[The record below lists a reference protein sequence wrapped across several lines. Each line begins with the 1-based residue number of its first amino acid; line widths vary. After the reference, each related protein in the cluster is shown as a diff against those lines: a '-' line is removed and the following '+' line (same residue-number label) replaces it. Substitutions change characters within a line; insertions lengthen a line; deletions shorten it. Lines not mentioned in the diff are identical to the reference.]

1 MATILTSISSP
12 ADAANNAL
20 VRMGFRL
27 RVGSLLDGSDHASTI
42 LQVYGQTRDEL
53 LASFDYDFA
62 ERTAPLTLLKSA
74 PLAGYFPPT
83 VWNPA
88 TNPPLGFLYEYA
100 WPASALKLRNIK
112 YTPLWAVNWDPQ
124 PTRWTEYNDNYITPA
139 QRTIVTNVPDAIAV
153 FTGRVVDPTTW
164 SVTFADALAAR
175 LSVLLGPALVGL
187 DSSRLTVP
195 QDNRE
200 ESVATTE
207 QR

>member
-1 MATILTSISSP
+1 MALLTSISNP
-12 ADAANNAL
+12 ADVANNAL

-62 ERTAPLTLLKSA
+62 ERTSTLTLLKQA
-74 PLAGYFPPT
+74 PLTGYFPPNS
-83 VWNPA
+83 WDPA
-88 TNPPLGFLYEYA
+88 THPPLGFLYEYEY
-100 WPASALKLRNIK
+100 PATSLKIRNIK

-124 PTRWTEYNDNYITPA
+124 PNRWTEYNDNYFAPA
-139 QRTIVTNVPDAIAV
+139 QRTIVTNVPNAIAV
-153 FTGRVVDPTTW
+153 YTGRVTDPTTW
-164 SVTFADALAAR
+164 SVTFSDALAAR
-175 LSVLLGPALVGL
+175 LSVVLGPALVGL
-187 DSSRLTVP
+187 ESSRLTVP